1 MARRIAHEIKNP
13 LTPIALSTERLRKK
27 YAHEITSDREG
38 YLRYLDTITRHVR
51 DIGRMVEEFVAFA
64 RMPASQFHA
73 EDLVALVR
81 RAVFSAQTA
90 YPNMTCRLELPE
102 SAPLVC
108 DERLVSQLLL
118 NLFKNAA
125 EAMESGARPGTLII
139 RLTSDAETLQL
150 VLEDDGPGFPP
161 DKIATLTEPYVTTRS
176 KGTGLGLAIVKRSM
190 EEHKG
195 SITLANREGGGAQVT
210 LVFSR
215 SLTPSV

>member
-1 MARRIAHEIKNP
+1 
-13 LTPIALSTERLRKK
+13 
-27 YAHEITSDREG
+27 
-38 YLRYLDTITRHVR
+38 
-51 DIGRMVEEFVAFA
+51 
-64 RMPASQFHA
+64 
-73 EDLVALVR
+73 
-81 RAVFSAQTA
+81 
-90 YPNMTCRLELPE
+90 MTCRLELPE